1 MTDLSVLASFGLYLG
16 GVLLFGLWTYWI
28 ATRDDRRSADKS

>member
-16 GVLLFGLWTYWI
+16 GVLLLGLWIYWI